1 MSTTKYSDDLPIDP
15 DDEQLVAYLDGEL
28 DRSERA
34 ELETRLIDDDRLRV
48 RLQQLQV
55 GWDLLG
61 ELEAPESSFQ
71 LVEST
76 LELAVAD
83 IKMASSSRGRS
94 WLGRFRWQWT
104 VLCACLIGV
113 ASTLVVAS
121 LVKSR
126 QYQRQLKDLAIVEN
140 LDAYL
145 YGSDIAL
152 MRQLGSDK
160 DWVQMVDAS
169 SEIGYDT
176 SAFTKISSA
185 PIAQREAIIADL
197 PLEKRAEL
205 KSRWERFKL
214 FDIEKRDRIRH
225 TADLI
230 SEQPDAVNLLNIM
243 NAYAIWR
250 ETIQPPELRDQI
262 ESTDLSIR
270 TQAIAQAV
278 GETQRAI
285 AERASYMLD
294 EATVERIYMV
304 LRQFVRQRVREG
316 DEITKRG
323 FEQLVAISGREKA
336 IDQVLAI
343 TVLRGE
349 TLGEYRP
356 KPLTESELKWVRV
369 VLSDAAVQKLDGIAG
384 GFQPIETMTLRI
396 WAEEAVRRRYRQTG
410 SDSTIQRYKSLDP
423 AEREVLD
430 LLPPHKILEKLTE

>member
-1 MSTTKYSDDLPIDP
+1 MSTNKYGDDVPIDP

-28 DRSERA
+28 DRRERA
-34 ELETRLIDDDRLRV
+34 ELETRLIDDESLRV

-61 ELEAPESSFQ
+61 ELEAPESSLK

-94 WLGRFRWQWT
+94 WWGRFRWQWK

-176 SAFTKISSA
+176 SAFTKISAA
-185 PIAQREAIIADL
+185 PIGQREAIIADL

-214 FDIEKRDRIRH
+214 FDVEKRDRIRRI
-225 TADLI
+225 ADLI
-230 SEQPDAVNLLNIM
+230 SAQPDAANLLNIM

-262 ESTDLSIR
+262 ESPDSSTR
-270 TQAIAQAV
+270 TQAIAEAVQA
-278 GETQRAI
+278 TQRAI

-294 EATVERIYMV
+294 EATVERIYTV

-316 DEITKRG
+316 DEVTKRG
-323 FEQLVAISGREKA
+323 FEQLVAISGPEKA

-356 KPLTESELKWVRV
+356 QPLTESELKWVRL

-396 WAEEAVRRRYRQTG
+396 WAEEAVRRRYRQTRA
-410 SDSTIQRYKSLDP
+410 DSTIQRYQSLDP

-430 LLPPHKILEKLTE
+430 LLPPQKILEKLTE